1 MMHAVDCIVEHKSL
15 KLNQRFT
22 YVAPIQVD
30 RGMRVEVEFNRQ
42 FCVALVLA
50 THALDDPKMI
60 DLQKQTTLK
69 PIHRIL
75 DEEPLL
81 KEELMALGEWLAQE
95 TLAPLISCYQVMLP
109 KAKQI
114 ASSATKAKMEWMCRF
129 IGSASQFT
137 QKQDIIIQALKQEDL
152 SYTYIKKAF
161 GSAIDTLIK
170 QGHVERYQSEKL
182 YRPVVKTQKQ
192 RSYALSPD
200 QEMAIEAIETAKQSI
215 VCLYGPTGSG
225 KTEIYLHLAELAR
238 IQHRQVLIMVPE
250 IALTHQMVERVESR
264 FGEDVIVYHSHL
276 SNQERYLQ
284 YQRVLHKESH
294 IVIGTRS
301 SIFLPFDDL
310 AWIVLDEEHDHS
322 YKQES
327 LPYYHARDVA
337 IHRVQQFQA
346 KIILG
351 SATPS
356 FETYA
361 RALKGNYALVN
372 LPKRIKGK
380 LPNMHLIQ
388 TKASDNILHPRVLDA
403 LKHRLSIHEQ
413 SIILINRRGY
423 APILQCI
430 NCGESIQCDACDR
443 AMVVHKAEGVMKC
456 HSCGRIE
463 AIPQHCPSCRSSY
476 LRQLGY
482 GSQKLQEQLKEELPQ
497 ARILRMDRDTT
508 RAKSAHQNILGAF
521 ERHEADILVGTQMI
535 AKGLDIEKVSLS
547 VIVDIDR
554 SLLRSDYRSVEDAFS
569 LIVQTAGR
577 SGRSEVKSDVYIQTS
592 QAQHY
597 ALKYALSHHYTAFF
611 KEEMARRYMAQNP
624 PYSYLMSIL
633 LYHRDHEQGLN
644 RAYALMQALA
654 HETIKLLGPSDLGK
668 TKNTH
673 RIRVILKGKDKEAM
687 RQHIQTILNETI
699 DIHHWDLVVDTHPL
713 SLL

>member
-22 YVAPIQVD
+22 YLAPRSVQ

-42 FCVALVLA
+42 FCVALVLN
-50 THALDDPKMI
+50 TYELDDAKVVA
-60 DLQKQTTLK
+60 LQKETTLK
-69 PIHRIL
+69 TIHRLL

-81 KEELMALGEWLAQE
+81 KDDLMELGEWLAEE

-114 ASSATKAKMEWMCRF
+114 ASSASKVQMEWMCRL
-129 IGSASQFT
+129 ISHQGNFT
-137 QKQDIIIQALKQEDL
+137 SKQALILEALKTHDK
-152 SYTYIKKAF
+152 SYTAIKKMYGHAL
-161 GSAIDTLIK
+161 DTLIK
-170 QGHVERYQSEKL
+170 RGHVERYASEKH
-182 YRPVVKTQKQ
+182 YQTQTREQ
-192 RSYALSPD
+192 THRTYELSSDQVSAL
-200 QEMAIEAIETAKQSI
+200 EAIHTAQQSI

-238 IQHRQVLIMVPE
+238 QQKRQMLIMVPE
-250 IALTHQMVERVESR
+250 IALTHQMVDRVEAR

-276 SNQERYLQ
+276 SNHERYLQ
-284 YQRVLHKESH
+284 YQRVLHKESS

-322 YKQES
+322 YKQEA

-337 IHRVQQFQA
+337 IHRAQKFSA
-346 KIILG
+346 KLILG

-361 RALKGNYALVN
+361 RALKGNYALIN
-372 LPKRIKGK
+372 LPKRIKGT
-380 LPNMHLIQ
+380 LPNMHLVK
-388 TKASDNILHPRVLDA
+388 TKATDDMLHPSVVAA
-403 LKHRLSIHEQ
+403 LNRRINLQQQ

-430 NCGESIQCDACDR
+430 NCGESIQCGACDR
-443 AMVVHKAEGVMKC
+443 AMVVHKAEGLLKC
-456 HSCGRIE
+456 HSCGRSE
-463 AIPQHCPSCRSSY
+463 AIPTVCPSCQSSY

-482 GSQKLQEQLKEELPQ
+482 GSQKMQEHVQSALPQ
-497 ARILRMDRDTT
+497 ARLLRMDRDTT
-508 RAKSAHQNILGAF
+508 SAKTAHQTILRSF
-521 ERHEADILVGTQMI
+521 EKHEADILLGTQMI

-577 SGRSEVKSDVYIQTS
+577 SGRSDVESDVYIQTS
-592 QAQHY
+592 QPQHY
-597 ALKYALSHHYTAFF
+597 ALRYALAHNYIAFF
-611 KEEMARRYMAQNP
+611 KEEMARRQVAQNP
-624 PYSYLMSIL
+624 PYSYVMSIL
-633 LYHRDHEQGLN
+633 VIHRDHEQGLE
-644 RAYALMQALA
+644 RAYALIQALA
-654 HETIKLLGPSDLGK
+654 HESFKVLGPSDLGK
-668 TKNTH
+668 LQNRH
-673 RIRVILKGKDKEAM
+673 RIRLLLKGKDKDTM
-687 RQHIQTILNETI
+687 RQHIQSVLSNTA
-699 DIHHWDLVVDTHPL
+699 DIHHWDVVVDTHPL
-713 SLL
+713 NLL